1 MAMGSPASPR
11 NVGAV
16 QPPRAARLLH
26 TRRILSKPSRP
37 PSPFPLSSSLFP
49 LSPLPPSVA
58 LSSSGPP
65 PILVLALLRHPRCG
79 FLSSVSL
86 CLPFPRRA
94 VASRAAFATR
104 ARTLFSPPRA
114 CIYRSHTRPLSHTA
128 RFPRCMPRCISLPWR
143 ALLGS
148 RPRRQ
153 DPPDYTV
160 CVFYEPRRTALASA
174 NARADFRVALI
185 ALGAK
190 CGMRGFSSSKHR
202 YLPPV
207 CFVSLAVTGDKRFP
221 PPSRIFRALIK
232 ARMKGRVSNRVSRHF
247 GANARCNR
255 ALTARTVGLLLCV
268 NFNYRTLCEF
278 MHHFAYFT
286 GVTVEE
292 FGSSRSKNVLE
303 CTR

>member
-1 MAMGSPASPR
+1 MHGYGVACFTAKCRRRTAAPR
-11 NVGAV
+11 
-16 QPPRAARLLH
+16 R
-26 TRRILSKPSRP
+26 
-37 PSPFPLSSSLFP
+37 SPFTYSTYPLQTLPPPFLFP
-49 LSPLPPSVA
+49 LSPAVRRPLILRSF
-58 LSSSGPP
+58 P
-65 PILVLALLRHPRCG
+65 PILVLALLRHPRRG

-114 CIYRSHTRPLSHTA
+114 CIYRSHTRSSLAYRS

-174 NARADFRVALI
+174 NARVDFRVALI

-202 YLPPV
+202 CLPPV
-207 CFVSLAVTGDKRFP
+207 CFVSLAVTGDKQFPSAISHISRAYQGTDEGARF
-221 PPSRIFRALIK
+221 RIE
-232 ARMKGRVSNRVSRHF
+232 S
-247 GANARCNR
+247 
-255 ALTARTVGLLLCV
+255 
-268 NFNYRTLCEF
+268 
-278 MHHFAYFT
+278 
-286 GVTVEE
+286 
-292 FGSSRSKNVLE
+292 
-303 CTR
+303 